1 MRNYKRRAVILINEE
16 TGERLDFE
24 SINAAAA
31 MLRTNFSNV
40 QRAAVYNGVYNGWR
54 VYESAETIRE
64 HISELERQL
73 KIVEG

>member
-1 MRNYKRRAVILINEE
+1 MREYKRRAVVLINEE

-31 MLRTNFSNV
+31 WLKTNFSNV
-40 QRAAVYNGVYNGWR
+40 QRAAVYNGIYNGWR
-54 VYESAETIRE
+54 VYESAETIRQ
-64 HISELERQL
+64 HISDLERQL